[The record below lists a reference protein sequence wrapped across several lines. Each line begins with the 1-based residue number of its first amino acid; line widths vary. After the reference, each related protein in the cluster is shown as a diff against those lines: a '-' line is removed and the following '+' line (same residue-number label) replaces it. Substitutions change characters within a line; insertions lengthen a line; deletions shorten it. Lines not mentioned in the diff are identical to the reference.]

1 MRPEL
6 SQPRQVGA
14 LFGGHHDEPDPALAV
29 LDEQVLAMQARDFVV
44 PGAAL
49 LDGKDGRVLYGA
61 MLDAQLIQQGEE
73 LLRVGGH
80 VELGPWHPEGEARF
94 LKRGD
99 GVKGSTV
106 CAGDLRRN
114 E

>member
-1 MRPEL
+1 
-6 SQPRQVGA
+6 
-14 LFGGHHDEPDPALAV
+14 
-29 LDEQVLAMQARDFVV
+29 MQARDLVV

-73 LLRVGGH
+73 LVRVGGH